1 MQKNNKKMTCLA
13 AILMAAL
20 AALLIFA
27 IVDANRI
34 NRGLQNCV
42 GGREYGRLRCDFPK
56 RRQGNPVGDKDDGRR
71 IDFDRCC

>member
-27 IVDANRI
+27 IVDAAGTFAVLWRNR
-34 NRGLQNCV
+34 
-42 GGREYGRLRCDFPK
+42 
-56 RRQGNPVGDKDDGRR
+56 
-71 IDFDRCC
+71 